1 MQKNNSVKIIRKI
14 SVLNA
19 KSLRNIATN
28 IGSVVCGNIIGNGA
42 IKPLKKQVCL
52 RVIAD

>member
-1 MQKNNSVKIIRKI
+1 M
-14 SVLNA
+14 LNA

-28 IGSVVCGNIIGNGA
+28 IGSVVCGNIIGSGA
-42 IKPLKKQVCL
+42 IKPIKKQVCL